1 MDQTSN
7 LGSGTDSPTTDANH
21 KIIRTASLSM
31 AGLMLSDTASTV
43 ATGVDKSYSWDTFII
58 THLVKAFIVKDFK

>member
-1 MDQTSN
+1 
-7 LGSGTDSPTTDANH
+7 
-21 KIIRTASLSM
+21 M